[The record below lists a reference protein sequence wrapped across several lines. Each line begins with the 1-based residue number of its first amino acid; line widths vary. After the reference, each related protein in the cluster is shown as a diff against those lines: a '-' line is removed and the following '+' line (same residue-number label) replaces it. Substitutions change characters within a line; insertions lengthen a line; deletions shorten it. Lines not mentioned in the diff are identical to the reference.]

1 MFACLYCH
9 DWKEKR
15 NIGVVIHNANV
26 EDDDDDDDDDDADD
40 DVDDDYNNDDDDG
53 RSKGGRGK
61 GRPDKGREG
70 RRESMKALKVH
81 LRIPLLF
88 IHSC

>member
-1 MFACLYCH
+1 MV
-9 DWKEKR
+9 
-15 NIGVVIHNANV
+15 NHNANV
-26 EDDDDDDDDDDADD
+26 EDNDDDDDDTDD

-61 GRPDKGREG
+61 GRPDEGREG
-70 RRESMKALKVH
+70 RRDSIKELKVH
-81 LRIPLLF
+81 LSLPLLF